1 MEWFEEAYHPHW
13 RQRMAVERV
22 LVQRHTGVQEVLI
35 FENPTLGRVLVLDGI
50 VQTSE
55 RDEFIYHEMMTHVPI
70 IAHGAARDVL
80 IIGGGDGG
88 ALEEVL
94 KHRSVRRAT
103 LVDLDQRVVELSRQ
117 HLPEICGGAFD
128 DPRTRL
134 LFTDGLA
141 FVAENGDSFDVII
154 VDSTD
159 PFGPGESLFEEQFY
173 ANCRARLRPG
183 GVLVHQGG
191 NPFAEWPRFVNSRR
205 RLAKV
210 FRDASFYWGTVP
222 SYYGGLF
229 AFGWGTDDPASR
241 ELSAADLA
249 ARSIPAGLRWYSPAI
264 HVASFARPP
273 WLEALDAPSPGQP
286 G

>member
-1 MEWFEEAYHPHW
+1 MPWFEEAYSPRW
-13 RQRMAVERV
+13 RQSIEVEHIVHEERTDF
-22 LVQRHTGVQEVLI
+22 QTVLI
-35 FENPTLGRVLVLDGI
+35 FESAVFGRVLALDGL
-50 VQTSE
+50 VQTTE
-55 RDEFIYHEMMTHVPI
+55 RDEFFYHEMITHVPLV
-70 IAHGAARDVL
+70 AHGSPSDVL

-94 KHRSVRRAT
+94 KHPSVRRAT
-103 LVDLDQRVVELSRQ
+103 LVDLDRRVVELSRDF
-117 HLPEICGGAFD
+117 LPGICGGAFD
-128 DPRTRL
+128 DARARL

-141 FVAENGDSFDVII
+141 FVAETGESFDVVI

-173 ANCRARLRPG
+173 ANCRARLRLG

-191 NPFAEWPRFVNSRR
+191 NPFAEWPRFVNSRH

-229 AFGWGTDDPASR
+229 AFGWGADDPASR
-241 ELSAADLA
+241 ELSAAELA
-249 ARSIPAGLRWYSPAI
+249 ARPIPAGLRWYSPAT

-273 WLEALDAPSPGQP
+273 WLEALDAASPGRLA
-286 G
+286 

>member
-1 MEWFEEAYHPHW
+1 MPWFEEAYSPHW
-13 RQRMAVERV
+13 RQSIEVEHTVHEERTN
-22 LVQRHTGVQEVLI
+22 VQTVLI
-35 FENPTLGRVLVLDGI
+35 FESAMFGRVLALDGLI
-50 VQTSE
+50 QTTE
-55 RDEFIYHEMMTHVPI
+55 RDEFFYHEAITHVPLV
-70 IAHGAARDVL
+70 AHGSPSDVL
-80 IIGGGDGG
+80 IVGGGDGG